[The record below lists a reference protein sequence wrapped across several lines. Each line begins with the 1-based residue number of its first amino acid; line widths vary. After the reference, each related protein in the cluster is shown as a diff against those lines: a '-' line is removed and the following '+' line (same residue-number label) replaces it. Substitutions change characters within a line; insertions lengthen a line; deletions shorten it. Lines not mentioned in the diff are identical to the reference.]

1 MEPQRLPVRLFVMPE
16 VMITE
21 TEFLRVESFE
31 SFYRNRWSEIHR
43 AVSVGISDFDLSR
56 EAVDEAMV
64 RAYER
69 WGRVSEMSNPSGW
82 VYRVAMNWAR
92 SRLRRRS
99 LFPWAERPG
108 GASHDNHDLVD
119 PSIVTALRELPLLQR
134 EVVVARLLLDMSE
147 TDTAEALGVP
157 RGTVKSRLSRALAK
171 LRKDLT

>member
-1 MEPQRLPVRLFVMPE
+1 MPE

-21 TEFLRVESFE
+21 TESLRVESFE

-43 AVSVGISDFDLSR
+43 AVSVGISDSDLGR

-69 WGRVSEMSNPSGW
+69 WDDVSEMSNPSGW

-99 LFPWAERPG
+99 LLPWTKRPVG
-108 GASHDNHDLVD
+108 VTHDTQDLVD
-119 PSIVTALRELPLLQR
+119 PSIVAALRQLPLLQR

-157 RGTVKSRLSRALAK
+157 RGTVKSRLSRALTK

>member
-1 MEPQRLPVRLFVMPE
+1 MEPQRLLVRLFVMPE

-21 TEFLRVESFE
+21 TESLRVESFE

-43 AVSVGISDFDLSR
+43 AVAVGISDSDLGR

-69 WGRVSEMSNPSGW
+69 WDQVSQMSNPSGW

-99 LFPWAERPG
+99 LLPWTRRPVG
-108 GASHDNHDLVD
+108 IIHDNHDLVD
-119 PSIVTALRELPLLQR
+119 PSIVTALRQLPLLQR

-147 TDTAEALGVP
+147 VDTAEALGVP
-157 RGTVKSRLSRALAK
+157 LGTVKSRLSRALTK
-171 LRKDLT
+171 LRKELT